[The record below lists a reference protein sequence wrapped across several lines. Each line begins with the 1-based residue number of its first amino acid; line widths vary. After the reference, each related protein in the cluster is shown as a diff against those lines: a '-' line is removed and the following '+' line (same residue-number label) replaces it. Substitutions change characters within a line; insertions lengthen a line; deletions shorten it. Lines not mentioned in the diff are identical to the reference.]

1 MEARSFGLI
10 PNQFFVYYYYY
21 YDTILIEFIFKL
33 FQGIET
39 EEQRRELNHFCYK
52 LSKSVE
58 LKIVIET
65 SF

>member
-1 MEARSFGLI
+1 MEAQSFGLI

-21 YDTILIEFIFKL
+21 YVLIEFIFKL
-33 FQGIET
+33 LQGIET